1 MALVLEQG
9 FDTVTVGA
17 IIARADVARATFY
30 AHYADQ
36 HDLLTAIVEEL
47 ASDLTARVLPQT
59 PTGHVVYGTGIL
71 ELYVHADQNREL
83 YRVVLSG
90 AADGRARR
98 AYAAIVGAAI
108 EQAFTQVMEA
118 NHGVPRLPIVAA
130 AKSWTGSHLALL
142 EWWLNEVPDRSA
154 DEIALISLQL
164 LVNGYPWGAGL
175 EPGQL
180 VLDTSAYPSH
190 GDARSV
196 SQVQSH

>member
-9 FDTVTVGA
+9 FDAVTVGA

-59 PTGHVVYGTGIL
+59 PTGRVVYGTGIL
-71 ELYVHADQNREL
+71 KLYLHVDQNREL
-83 YRVVLSG
+83 YRMVLSG

-98 AYAAIVGAAI
+98 AYADIIGVAI

-118 NHGVPRLPIVAA
+118 NHGFPRLPVVAF

-142 EWWLNEVPDRSA
+142 EWWLNEVPEHSA
-154 DEIALISLQL
+154 DEIALISMQL
-164 LVNGYPWGAGL
+164 LIYGYPWAAGL

-190 GDARSV
+190 PDARAM
-196 SQVQSH
+196 SHT